1 MLIFRY
7 LFRETA
13 KTQLAVLAVLLLIFT
28 SQKFVRVLSQAAEGN
43 VAGEIIA
50 KVMLLNMP
58 AFLILI
64 LPISMF
70 IGVLVAHGR
79 LYADSEMVV
88 LQACGYST
96 AQLLRDTMVLGLLST
111 AAAGFN
117 TLYLSPYTNELE
129 QQLFDQMD
137 AEAGISVLVQGRFE
151 SLGGGVVTFVE
162 QIENK
167 GQHLEKVFVAH
178 TPAEGSDTRP
188 SVVMAEEGGIE
199 RRTDGS
205 QWMVL
210 SNGKRYEQAPEEL
223 DYSILHFER
232 YRVYLREQEGNQSQ
246 RRLWSLPTK
255 QLIGSEDL
263 TQIAELQWR
272 ISLPL
277 TIPILTLMVVPLA
290 AVNPRQGRYAK
301 LLPAILLYL
310 SYYLMLSAARS
321 ALEEGKMPPEVGLWS
336 VHALMLF
343 ISLSYL
349 FIRSEYYLKVR
360 GKVKGKAC
368 VSDS

>member
-7 LFRETA
+7 LFKETA
-13 KTQLAVLAVLLLIFT
+13 KTQLAVLAVLMLIFT
-28 SQKFVRVLSQAAEGN
+28 SQKFVRILAQAAEGN

-50 KVMLLNMP
+50 KVMLLNVP
-58 AFLILI
+58 SFLILI

-96 AQLLRDTMVLGLLST
+96 AQLLRDTLVLGLLFT
-111 AAAGFN
+111 VVAAAN
-117 TLYLSPYTNELE
+117 TLYVSPYTNYLE
-129 QQLFDQMD
+129 QRLFDQMD
-137 AEAGISVLVQGRFE
+137 AEAGMSVLVQGRFE

-167 GQHLEKVFVAH
+167 GEHLEKVFVAH
-178 TPAEGSDTRP
+178 TPAAGSETRP

-199 RRTDGS
+199 RRSDGS

-210 SNGKRYEQAPEEL
+210 SNGKRYEQAPKDL
-223 DYSILHFER
+223 DFSILHFER
-232 YRVYLREQEGNQSQ
+232 YKVYLREQESTQSQ
-246 RRLWSLPTK
+246 RRLWSQPTME
-255 QLIGSEDL
+255 LWGATEL
-263 TQIAELQWR
+263 AQIAELQWR

-277 TIPILTLMVVPLA
+277 TIPILTFMVVPLA

-310 SYYLMLSAARS
+310 SYYLLLSAARS
-321 ALEEGKMPPEVGLWS
+321 AVEEGTLPPHIGLWS
-336 VHALMLF
+336 VHALMF
-343 ISLSYL
+343 SIALSYL

-360 GKVKGKAC
+360 GKFKGKAC
-368 VSDS
+368 VSNT

>member
-1 MLIFRY
+1 MKKEKIKTEK
-7 LFRETA
+7 ETT
-13 KTQLAVLAVLLLIFT
+13 K
-28 SQKFVRVLSQAAEGN
+28 KE
-43 VAGEIIA
+43 IA
-50 KVMLLNMP
+50 KNK
-58 AFLILI
+58 
-64 LPISMF
+64 
-70 IGVLVAHGR
+70 
-79 LYADSEMVV
+79 
-88 LQACGYST
+88 LQEKPMKEEK
-96 AQLLRDTMVLGLLST
+96 LLRHVVMFKFNDDTSDQQVEKLNKSFGELPNYISIIKDFEWGLNDSPEDFHQDFT
-111 AAAGFN
+111 HC
-117 TLYLSPYTNELE
+117 YLLTFKSEEDRDSVYTPHPKH
-129 QQLFDQMD
+129 QAF
-137 AEAGISVLVQGRFE
+137 VQ
-151 SLGGGVVTFVE
+151 SL
-162 QIENK
+162 QP
-167 GQHLEKVFVAH
+167 HLEKVFVAH

-321 ALEEGKMPPEVGLWS
+321 ALEEGKIPPEVGLWS

>member
-7 LFRETA
+7 LFKETA

-28 SQKFVRVLSQAAEGN
+28 SQKFVRVLAQAAEGN
-43 VAGEIIA
+43 IAGEIIA

-58 AFLILI
+58 AFMILI

-96 AQLLRDTMVLGLLST
+96 AQLLRDTMILGLIST
-111 AAAGFN
+111 LAAGFN
-117 TLYLSPYTNELE
+117 TLYLSPYTNDLE
-129 QQLFDQMD
+129 QKLFDQMD

-178 TPAEGSDTRP
+178 TPRGDDDTRP
-188 SVVMAEEGGIE
+188 SVVMAKEGGIE
-199 RRTDGS
+199 RRADGS

-210 SNGKRYEQAPEEL
+210 KDGKRYEQAPDQL
-223 DYSILHFER
+223 DFNILHFER
-232 YRVYLREQEGNQSQ
+232 YKVYLREQQSNPSQQ
-246 RRLWSLPTK
+246 RLYSMPTAQLW
-255 QLIGSEDL
+255 GSQEL
-263 TQIAELQWR
+263 NQIAELQWR
-272 ISLPL
+272 LSLPL
-277 TIPILTLMVVPLA
+277 TIPILTFMVVPLA

-321 ALEEGKMPPEVGLWS
+321 ALEDGKLAPEIGLWS
-336 VHALMLF
+336 VHALMLL
-343 ISLSYL
+343 IAMSYL
-349 FIRSEYYLKVR
+349 FIRSEYYLKLR
-360 GKVKGKAC
+360 GKIKGQAC
-368 VSDS
+368 VSNS

>member
-7 LFRETA
+7 LFKETA

-28 SQKFVRVLSQAAEGN
+28 SQKFVRVLGQAAEGN

-70 IGVLVAHGR
+70 LGVLVAHGR

-96 AQLLRDTMVLGLLST
+96 AQLLRDTLILALFST

-129 QQLFDQMD
+129 QKLFDQMD

-178 TPAEGSDTRP
+178 TPSGDSDTRP
-188 SVVMAEEGGIE
+188 SVVMAAEGGIE

-210 SNGKRYEQAPEEL
+210 TNGKRYEKAPEQL
-223 DYSILHFER
+223 DYSVLHFER
-232 YRVYLREQEGNQSQ
+232 YRVYLRQQEGNQSQ
-246 RRLWSLPTK
+246 RRLWSLPTR
-255 QLIGSEDL
+255 DL
-263 TQIAELQWR
+263 WGATELTHIAELQWR

-277 TIPILTLMVVPLA
+277 TIPILTFMVVPLA

-321 ALEEGKMPPEVGLWS
+321 GVEDGSLAPHIGLWS
-336 VHALMLF
+336 VHLLMLV
-343 ISLSYL
+343 IALAYL
-349 FIRSEYYLKVR
+349 FIRSEYYLKMR
-360 GKVKGKAC
+360 GKIKGKAC
-368 VSDS
+368 VSNS